1 MSTCVAVACVQ
12 GRKTKAQTNAQSRQK
27 FRNARMDWTG
37 RVDEEM
43 LDVTYGFG
51 TRIGS
56 GETHTYRQY
65 SMPTPRLSMT
75 WRKKG
80 YGLGGSRHAGRPR
93 VWACP
98 AVAYL
103 IAAWRLALAVI
114 SARAASTPAQPSV
127 FTHLPASRSL

>member
-1 MSTCVAVACVQ
+1 MPAIAGMSAQQEAGRMSTCVAVACVQ

-56 GETHTYRQY
+56 GETH
-65 SMPTPRLSMT
+65 
-75 WRKKG
+75 
-80 YGLGGSRHAGRPR
+80 
-93 VWACP
+93 
-98 AVAYL
+98 
-103 IAAWRLALAVI
+103 
-114 SARAASTPAQPSV
+114 
-127 FTHLPASRSL
+127 